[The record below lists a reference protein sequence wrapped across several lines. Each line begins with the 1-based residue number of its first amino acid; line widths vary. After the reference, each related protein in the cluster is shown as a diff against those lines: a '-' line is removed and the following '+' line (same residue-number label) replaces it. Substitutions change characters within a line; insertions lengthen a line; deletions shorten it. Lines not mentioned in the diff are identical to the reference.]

1 MMLDLNA
8 LLIFA
13 KVVEANSFSA
23 AARQLRVPVSTV
35 SRRVAE
41 LEGQLGVRLLERS
54 TRSLRLTDLGSEVL
68 EHARRSVEISDA
80 VAGIVSNRMTSVSGL
95 LRVAALPSISDTLV
109 APLVGAFQAAHP
121 NVRVQVLV
129 TERHVD
135 QVSEGI
141 DIAFRFGPL
150 RDSGLVARRVLTYR
164 HRLVAS
170 PTYLGALPAP
180 DAPRDL
186 YDHRLLAFSLGKPD
200 HRWTFIR
207 AGHADR
213 ETITFQ
219 PHFTMNDYIGL
230 ATALLAGSGIGDLP
244 PVVQPELLRDGR
256 LVEVMPEWRFRTFD
270 LSLVHLGHRQLS
282 RPVRLFKDFAIERM
296 PTLFPDLPT

>member
-1 MMLDLNA
+1 MMIDLNA
-8 LLIFA
+8 LLVFA
-13 KVVEANSFSA
+13 KVAETNSFSA

-54 TRSLRLTDLGSEVL
+54 TRSMRLTDLGSEVL

-80 VAGIVSNRMTSVSGL
+80 VAGIVSNRMTSVSGM

-109 APLVGAFQAAHP
+109 APLVGAFQAAYP

-135 QVSEGI
+135 HVAEGV
-141 DIAFRFGPL
+141 DIAFRFGTL

-170 PTYLGALPAP
+170 PAYLAEHPAP
-180 DAPRDL
+180 VLPRDL

-207 AGHADR
+207 TGHADR
-213 ETITFQ
+213 ETVTFQ
-219 PHFTMNDYIGL
+219 PHLTMNDYIGL
-230 ATALLAGSGIGDLP
+230 ATALAAGSGIGDLP
-244 PVVQPELLRDGR
+244 PVVQPELLQNGR
-256 LVEVMPEWRFRTFD
+256 LVEVMPDWRFRTFD
-270 LSLVHLGHRQLS
+270 LSLVHLGHRQLPK
-282 RPVRLFKDFAIERM
+282 PVRLFKDFATQM
-296 PTLFPDLPT
+296 TVSLFADLPI